1 MSIDQFGDDTAPGP
15 SESTTTAPP
24 VPGAVTGTSS
34 TPALTPAA
42 AVAGAPAAPTLQQAV
57 DKAVAKASAD
67 AIVATVP
74 TAVHSVKLAPL
85 APTVLGSTAAG
96 AAIGTA
102 IFPGPGTL
110 VGAGAGWLVERYQ
123 IGGGPFGKV
132 ARKAHATWLKHKT
145 GLTGIAVPVAPPAPP
160 ITPGS

>member
-1 MSIDQFGDDTAPGP
+1 MSIDSFGDDTPTI
-15 SESTTTAPP
+15 SESATTAPP
-24 VPGAVTGTSS
+24 VPGAITGTSS
-34 TPALTPAA
+34 TPAIAPAA
-42 AVAGAPAAPTLQQAV
+42 AVASLPAAPTLQQAV
-57 DKAVAKASAD
+57 DKAVAKAGAD
-67 AIVATVP
+67 AVVATDP
-74 TAVHSVKLAPL
+74 HAVHSVKLAPL

-132 ARKAHATWLKHKT
+132 AKKVKATWLKHKT
-145 GLTGIAVPVAPPAPP
+145 GLTGIPVPPS
-160 ITPGS
+160 T